1 MSIRITSHLL
11 GGFVALAALCAVPAV
26 AQDKSVAG
34 EPLTQALTA
43 LSTANGFEVRG
54 LDKVGAETVNPPKS
68 GTPVQALKRI
78 LDGYA
83 YTLELAPADPA
94 GKGAGKLLRVSILG
108 HVGDAPAELV
118 AQAGAP
124 AATAATLADGS
135 AAPAPGDDNAPA
147 GPVHPV
153 GQMLRTIAKSS
164 MRLPVGSGAMTG
176 PGQASAPGVA
186 PAAPASTA
194 GGVTGDAN
202 STATDMAALTRSAS
216 ANLSALV
223 QSLKAACPAGG
234 KC

>member
-1 MSIRITSHLL
+1 MSIRINSHLL

-26 AQDKSVAG
+26 ALDKSAAG

-54 LDKVGAETVNPPKS
+54 IDKVGAETVQTPKT
-68 GTPVQALKRI
+68 GTPVQALKRM

-108 HVGDAPAELV
+108 HVGDAPSDLA
-118 AQAGAP
+118 AP
-124 AATAATLADGS
+124 AGPPAAATLAEGG
-135 AAPAPGDDNAPA
+135 AAPATMDDNAPA
-147 GPVHPV
+147 GAVHPV

-164 MRLPVGSGAMTG
+164 MPLPVGSGAMMAS
-176 PGQASAPGVA
+176 GQPAVPGVA
-186 PAAPASTA
+186 PATPASNA
-194 GGVTGDAN
+194 GGASGDAASN
-202 STATDMAALTRSAS
+202 QTDMAALTRTAS
-216 ANLSALV
+216 GNLAALV